1 MVHATP
7 SVRPEE
13 PLSLSKWR
21 LEGSLRM
28 LRDEASTGSAS
39 PQHERGGKRFLDCRS
54 LLAALLRFWLPAF
67 AAMTIVGIAPLHAE
81 RIKDLGA
88 FQGLRANQL
97 TGYGI
102 VVGLAGTG
110 DDSLEYTTQGMKGA
124 ASRFGLSLPPG
135 INPAL
140 KNAAAV
146 MITAELP
153 AFAKPGQRLD
163 INVAAMGKAKSLR
176 GGTLLMTPLQG
187 ADGQIY
193 AMAQGNLAVGGL
205 GVSAADGSNIT
216 INVPTAG
223 RIPGGA
229 SVERAVDAG
238 FATAPEMLFN
248 LAEADLTT
256 VGRVANAINTSLGTG
271 RARAID
277 AVTVSIQAPPGAE
290 LRTALMGQIE
300 DLLVDPAEAP
310 ARVIVNARTGTVVIN
325 GAVRIAPAAVTHGK
339 LTVKVNENYRV
350 SQPEGFSQGQTA
362 VVPKSG
368 IKVEEEKRPMFRF
381 APGAS
386 LADIVKAVNAIGA
399 SPADLVAILEA
410 LKQAGA
416 MKAELVVL

>member
-1 MVHATP
+1 MSH
-7 SVRPEE
+7 
-13 PLSLSKWR
+13 LFSLTR
-21 LEGSLRM
+21 LMPKLIGT
-28 LRDEASTGSAS
+28 A
-39 PQHERGGKRFLDCRS
+39 
-54 LLAALLRFWLPAF
+54 LAALAMMVTSPA
-67 AAMTIVGIAPLHAE
+67 GAE
-81 RIKDLGA
+81 RIKDLGH

-110 DDSLEYTTQGMKGA
+110 DDNLEYTTQGMHSV
-124 ASRFGLSLPPG
+124 ASRFGMQLPAG
-135 INPAL
+135 VNPAL

-146 MITAELP
+146 IITAELP
-153 AFAKPGQRLD
+153 AFAKPGERLD
-163 INVAAMGKAKSLR
+163 ITVAAMGKAKSLR

-205 GVSAADGSNIT
+205 GVDAADGSKVT
-216 INVPTAG
+216 VNVPTAG

-229 SVERAVDAG
+229 TVERAVDAG
-238 FATAPEMLFN
+238 FANTPELRFN

-256 VGRVANAINTSLGTG
+256 VGRVAAAINRSVGVG

-277 AVTVSIQAPPGAE
+277 AVTVAISAPEGAE

-300 DLLVDPAEAP
+300 DLLVDPADAP
-310 ARVIVNARTGTVVIN
+310 AKVIVNARTGTVVIN
-325 GAVRIAPAAVTHGK
+325 GAVRIAPAAVAHGK
-339 LTVKVNENYRV
+339 LTVKVNENLKV
-350 SQPEGFSQGQTA
+350 SQPEPFSGGQTA
-362 VVPKSG
+362 IVPKSK
-368 IKVEEEKRPMFRF
+368 IDVDEERNPMFKF
-381 APGAS
+381 GPGAS

-410 LKQAGA
+410 LKEAGA

>member
-1 MVHATP
+1 M
-7 SVRPEE
+7 
-13 PLSLSKWR
+13 SLAFSFR
-21 LEGSLRM
+21 SH
-28 LRDEASTGSAS
+28 RDEAAEDAQLLPRFRAFSVRVMPTVVGMLLVIIAMLLTTPAS
-39 PQHERGGKRFLDCRS
+39 
-54 LLAALLRFWLPAF
+54 
-67 AAMTIVGIAPLHAE
+67 AE
-81 RIKDLGA
+81 RIKDLGH

-110 DDSLEYTTQGMKGA
+110 DDNLEYTTQGMHSV
-124 ASRFGLSLPPG
+124 ASRFGMQLPAG
-135 INPAL
+135 VNPAL

-146 MITAELP
+146 IITAELP
-153 AFAKPGQRLD
+153 AFAKPGERLD
-163 INVAAMGKAKSLR
+163 ITVAAMGKAKSLR
-176 GGTLLMTPLQG
+176 GGTLMMTPLQG

-229 SVERAVDAG
+229 TVERAVDAG
-238 FATAPEMLFN
+238 FATTPEIRFN

-256 VGRVANAINTSLGTG
+256 VGRVANSINASLGQG
-271 RARAID
+271 RAHAID
-277 AVTVSIQAPPGAE
+277 AVTVAISAPEGAE
-290 LRTALMGQIE
+290 LRTALMGKIE
-300 DLLVDPAEAP
+300 DLLVDPGDAA
-310 ARVIVNARTGTVVIN
+310 AKVIVNARTGTVVIN
-325 GAVRIAPAAVTHGK
+325 GAVRIAAAAVTHGK
-339 LTVKVNENYRV
+339 LTVKVNEDIRV
-350 SQPEGFSQGQTA
+350 SQPAPFSQGQTA
-362 VVPKSG
+362 VVPKSN
-368 IKVEEEKRPMFRF
+368 VEVQEEHNPMFKF

-410 LKQAGA
+410 LKEAGA

>member
-1 MVHATP
+1 MYRFILTLFAALSLATP
-7 SVRPEE
+7 
-13 PLSLSKWR
+13 
-21 LEGSLRM
+21 
-28 LRDEASTGSAS
+28 ASA
-39 PQHERGGKRFLDCRS
+39 D
-54 LLAALLRFWLPAF
+54 
-67 AAMTIVGIAPLHAE
+67 

-88 FQGLRANQL
+88 FQGIRANQL

-102 VVGLAGTG
+102 VVGLPGTG
-110 DDSLEYTTQGMKGA
+110 DDNLEYTVQSMKGV
-124 ASRFGLSLPPG
+124 ASRFGLNLPAGVAPG
-135 INPAL
+135 L
-140 KNAAAV
+140 KNAAVV

-153 AFAKPGQRLD
+153 AFAKPGQKLD
-163 INVAAMGKAKSLR
+163 ITVSAMGKAKSLR
-176 GGTLLMTPLQG
+176 GGALIVAPLYG

-205 GVSAADGSNIT
+205 GVTGADGSNIV

-229 SVERAVDAG
+229 TVEREVAAG
-238 FATAPEMLFN
+238 FATTPEVLFN

-256 VGRVANAINTSLGTG
+256 VGRVAQSINARFPG

-277 AVTVSIQAPPGAE
+277 AATVAIVAPPGAE
-290 LRTALMGQIE
+290 TRTALMGQIE
-300 DLLVDPAEAP
+300 DLLVDPADAP

-325 GAVRIAPAAVTHGK
+325 GAVRIAPAAVSHGK
-339 LTVKVNENYRV
+339 LTVRVNENYRV
-350 SQPEGFSQGQTA
+350 SQPEPFSQGGTA
-362 VVPKSG
+362 IVPKSG
-368 IKVEEEKRPMFRF
+368 ITVEEEKRPMFRF